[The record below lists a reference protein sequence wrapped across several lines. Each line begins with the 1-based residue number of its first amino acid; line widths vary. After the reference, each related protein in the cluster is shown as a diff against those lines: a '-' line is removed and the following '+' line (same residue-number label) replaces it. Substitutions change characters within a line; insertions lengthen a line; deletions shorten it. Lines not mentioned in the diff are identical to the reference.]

1 MKRISMKSKDPLL
14 ETAKSLDIHIKEAE
28 LKDVLPL
35 TVLLNDNVYQLYE
48 TRLSEN
54 DYKIEYRSIVK
65 EGIGQ
70 KTLTFEGD
78 DERSV
83 VVDVLDWLLDSKVIA
98 NMNSKQWRIYG
109 EYNLEKYLE
118 HISQFMRLEYGFGKS
133 TLLDLVLDKGESDAL
148 QYFRSEGNAW
158 GLDGANFWWL
168 FILADVELY
177 DGEYVDFPFFN
188 LFIQGN
194 NYVVK
199 AKEILEKTRSAAFI
213 YGQICDTAWAQ
224 SLPLCEI
231 EKIFPGF
238 MEDYLLKEK
247 ERLDQHI
254 DYLEEEHLEEF
265 NKIGRR
271 AGLKDITSTS
281 ELPLRKIDL
290 FRALY
295 FNIDKIKHGLYHTI
309 DELDSIP
316 GLILLNYILPNSYIV
331 HFIKKE
337 AENYRVNIFS
347 EIPFELANR
356 VFKYSEL
363 FTKYDLEYED
373 MIAYLLFYI
382 YEDANYCTV
391 GSDFYSG
398 VSGLGDEVFSGKYEY
413 EWYFKNRSR
422 VKKLN

>member
-1 MKRISMKSKDPLL
+1 M
-14 ETAKSLDIHIKEAE
+14 
-28 LKDVLPL
+28 
-35 TVLLNDNVYQLYE
+35 
-48 TRLSEN
+48 
-54 DYKIEYRSIVK
+54 
-65 EGIGQ
+65 
-70 KTLTFEGD
+70 
-78 DERSV
+78 
-83 VVDVLDWLLDSKVIA
+83 
-98 NMNSKQWRIYG
+98 
-109 EYNLEKYLE
+109 
-118 HISQFMRLEYGFGKS
+118 GF
-133 TLLDLVLDKGESDAL
+133 
-148 QYFRSEGNAW
+148 
-158 GLDGANFWWL
+158 DGANFWWL

-194 NYVVK
+194 KYVVK

-281 ELPLRKIDL
+281 EQPLRKIDL

-309 DELDSIP
+309 DQLDSIP

-356 VFKYSEL
+356 IFKYSEL

-382 YEDANYCTV
+382 YEDAHYCTD

-398 VSGLGDEVFSGKYEY
+398 VSGLGDQVFSGKYEY